1 MVDITLVA
9 EKISEMKLRKAGG
22 HDGLQNEHVIHAGPN
37 MVVHLS
43 LLFNALLRHSC
54 VPDDFRFGVIKPLLK
69 SKHGDLTKV
78 DMYRGITLTPVIS
91 KLFEAVLLS
100 LYGKYLYSDCLQF
113 GFKKNSGCNDAIFTF
128 IESVK
133 FFNRRNSKVL
143 CTFINASKAFDK
155 VLVNGLLCKLIKR
168 NALVEFIRILYSWFN
183 DVRCSV
189 DWLSIFSDPFVVHCG
204 IRQGGILSPIL
215 FFSICR

>member
-1 MVDITLVA
+1 MVVECPRVNITLVA
-9 EKISEMKLRKAGG
+9 DKISEMKLRKAGG

-54 VPDDFRFGVIKPLLK
+54 VPDDFHFGVIKPLLK
-69 SKHGDLTKV
+69 SKHEDLTKV
-78 DMYRGITLTPVIS
+78 DIYRGITLTPVIS

-113 GFKKNSGCNDAIFTF
+113 GFKKNSGYNDAMFTF
-128 IESVK
+128 
-133 FFNRRNSKVL
+133 NQRNSKVL
-143 CTFINASKAFDK
+143 CTFIDASKTFDK

-168 NALVEFIRILYSWFN
+168 NAPVEFIRILYS
-183 DVRCSV
+183 
-189 DWLSIFSDPFVVHCG
+189 
-204 IRQGGILSPIL
+204 
-215 FFSICR
+215 